1 MYDRN
6 NPGADVSYGSR
17 AEIRGFLMVIEL
29 AILMLLWMPIGC
41 ATGPVPVTGPAR
53 APDPVDELLE
63 KLERAADDLRDF
75 SANIR
80 YDKWDAVLE
89 RTEIRTGK
97 VIYQVDQADGSKRF
111 AILLERLIVGNRA
124 RNQRK
129 HYIFDGSWLVEIDHD
144 AKVFIKRQIVAP
156 DKQFDP
162 LKLGEGPFPLPIG
175 QPKDEVLARFDVQ
188 RIDAPKEGLLKNLS
202 DVYGLRL
209 TPKPNTP
216 EAEDFQRV
224 DLFYDRQTLLPTGIN
239 VLEVNG
245 DHKTVRLRN
254 LRRNQG
260 VDEDK
265 LSIKTPDPKQGWHI
279 DVRPWR
285 PQ

>member
-1 MYDRN
+1 
-6 NPGADVSYGSR
+6 
-17 AEIRGFLMVIEL
+17 MVIEF
-29 AILMLLWMPIGC
+29 AILMLLWTPIGC
-41 ATGPVPVTGPAR
+41 ATGPAPVTRPAS

-75 SANIR
+75 SADIR

-89 RTEIRTGK
+89 RTEIRTGE
-97 VIYQVDQADGSKRF
+97 VIYQVDAADGSKRF
-111 AILLERLIVGNRA
+111 AILFDTLITPPR
-124 RNQRK
+124 REDRRT
-129 HYIFDGSWLVEIDHD
+129 HFIFAGSWFVEIDHE
-144 AKVFIKRQIVAP
+144 AKQFIKRQIVAP

-175 QPKDEVLARFDVQ
+175 QSKDEILARFDVQ
-188 RIDAPKEGLLKNLS
+188 RIDLPKEGLLKNLS
-202 DVYGLRL
+202 NVYGLRL

-224 DLFYDRQTLLPTGIN
+224 ELFYDRQTLLPTGIN
-239 VLEVNG
+239 VVQVNG
-245 DHKTVRLRN
+245 DRKTVRLRN

-265 LSIKTPDPKQGWHI
+265 LNIETPDPKQGWHI